1 MGYDMKNIII
11 TGVGGFLG
19 GALAK
24 KMLSDGYSVY
34 GITSS
39 GHVEELRKYANFHIV
54 QADFESYHNLYD
66 LLPKIEF
73 DVFYHFAWNGVYGN
87 SFRSYELQLNNARY
101 ACIALEQANNLGCR
115 KFVFAGTYN
124 EFELLNFIG
133 NEHFEPR
140 YTCIY
145 STAKLTSE
153 LMCRTLAYQ
162 LGIEYNAGLVC
173 MVYGEHNYSPML
185 ANVVL
190 KQLMNGE
197 EPKLISGENYY
208 DLIYVDDV
216 ANAFQAIGERGVNQK
231 SYYVGHRKL
240 KLFKDLFT
248 NVRDIVN
255 PGVQLRFG
263 EYQDTSN
270 LDYSKIDLNSLYC
283 DTGFECKSNLKES
296 ILKTVQWLK
305 KQGSNYV

>member
-1 MGYDMKNIII
+1 MKNVII

-24 KMLSDGYSVY
+24 KLLLDGYTVY

-39 GHVEELRKYANFHIV
+39 GHVGSLENHPTFHSV
-54 QADFESYHNLYD
+54 HADFESYHRLQEF
-66 LLPKIEF
+66 LPQTEF
-73 DVFYHFAWNGVYGN
+73 DVFYHFAWHGVYGN

-101 ACIALEQANNLGCR
+101 SCIALEQAKRIGCK
-115 KFVFAGTYN
+115 KFVFSGTYN
-124 EFELLNFIG
+124 EFELLSFIG
-133 NEHFEPR
+133 NEYFEPR

-162 LGIEYNAGLVC
+162 LGIEYSAGLIC

-185 ANVVL
+185 VNVVL
-190 KQLMNGE
+190 KQLINGE

-216 ANAFQAIGERGVNQK
+216 ARAFQAIGERGVNHK

-240 KLFKDLFT
+240 KLFKDLFSE
-248 NVRDIVN
+248 VRDIVN

-263 EYQDTSN
+263 EYHDTSN
-270 LDYSKIDLNSLYC
+270 LDYTKIDLDSLYL
-283 DTGFECKSNLKES
+283 DTGFECRASLKES

-305 KQGSNYV
+305 SE